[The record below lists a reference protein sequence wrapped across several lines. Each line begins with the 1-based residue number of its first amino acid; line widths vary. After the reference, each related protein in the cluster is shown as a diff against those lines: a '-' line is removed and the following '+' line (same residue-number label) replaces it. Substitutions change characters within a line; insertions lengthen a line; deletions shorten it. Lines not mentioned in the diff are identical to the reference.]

1 MEIGSELGNPHCYLC
16 RDMLERNLSKAE
28 LTDLL
33 TDNQQEIPSG
43 VDKVRTENSRENIW
57 FKEIFQ
63 NKEDHIISFCRYWTA
78 SRTR

>member
-43 VDKVRTENSRENIW
+43 VDKV
-57 FKEIFQ
+57 KERLVA
-63 NKEDHIISFCRYWTA
+63 C
-78 SRTR
+78 